1 MNNEP
6 PSSAHKEGEN
16 TFPWDSRPPVILRLF
31 ISRRHLQIVHHQTLR
46 TSKRSQVLRPPHHRI
61 TRRAPP
67 RSQLIRSHSR
77 RCTRQGLLGTRGQRQ
92 RGKRE
97 LIIVIVVV
105 RVQKIFL
112 GDGPVAPPSH
122 AHSNSRQGRI
132 EGMADG
138 PRMAPTLGGRRRG

>member
-6 PSSAHKEGEN
+6 PSSAHKEGES

-31 ISRRHLQIVHHQTLR
+31 IPRRCLQIVHHQTLR
-46 TSKRSQVLRPPHHRI
+46 TSKRSQILRPPHHRI

-67 RSQLIRSHSR
+67 RSQLIRSYSGW
-77 RCTRQGLLGTRGQRQ
+77 CTRQGFLGARGQRH
-92 RGKRE
+92 RGERE
-97 LIIVIVVV
+97 LIIVIVV

-138 PRMAPTLGGRRRG
+138 PRMAPTLGGRWRG